1 MLLLIVVF
9 AYTGIELSFW
19 SSVYPTC
26 IANTKALGNPKTL
39 AAITTIAMG
48 IGQGICNLIFNKGF
62 YKFVFLNLWF

>member
-26 IANTKALGNPKTL
+26 ISNTKALGNPKTL
-39 AAITTIAMG
+39 AALTTIAMG
-48 IGQGICNLIFNKGF
+48 IGQGICNLIFIQGI
-62 YKFVFLNLWF
+62 L